1 MNNLF
6 IDKNSPNFVLTQS
19 TMFGQNNRGQV
30 ARVFD
35 YYGSDEIG
43 PAMKQMQ
50 AFSYQFGVPM
60 VSVKFLRKTSFD
72 KDAVMRQMLLNT
84 YSTTAAVHT

>member
-1 MNNLF
+1 MNSLF
-6 IDKNSPNFVLTQS
+6 VDKASPNFVVTQS
-19 TMFGQNNRGQV
+19 TLLGQNIRGQV
-30 ARVFD
+30 ARIFD
-35 YYGSDEIG
+35 YYRTDEIG

-60 VSVKFLRKTSFD
+60 VSVKFVRKTSFD

-84 YSTTAAVHT
+84 YSTSAAVNT

>member
-1 MNNLF
+1 MN
-6 IDKNSPNFVLTQS
+6 
-19 TMFGQNNRGQV
+19 
-30 ARVFD
+30 
-35 YYGSDEIG
+35 
-43 PAMKQMQ
+43 QMQ
-50 AFSYQFGVPM
+50 AFSFQFGVPM